1 MVKMVHVFTSV
12 FKRKSFWRLRLVQK
26 YKSSFYN
33 FRDFFVKSFSN
44 DFAQLKISWNA
55 QVCLFFSKKTSNV
68 RWFTI
73 FWIYMIAREKL
84 RSDDQAWHKIL
95 RGLQSRHLGPWASS
109 GSLLSKFL
117 RVNWKRISD
126 YDCENYAWNYC

>member
-33 FRDFFVKSFSN
+33 FRDFFRNHFRMTLHSRKYREMHKFVCFS
-44 DFAQLKISWNA
+44 Q
-55 QVCLFFSKKTSNV
+55 KKTSNV